1 MACSLPLHQIIS
13 DKRRSLCGQIR
24 GTTQEGIPQQKRK
37 AMGRG
42 RPRKAVHSLKE
53 KSVELEPNST
63 LHPCKVYPANAD
75 KYLRK
80 KEGRK
85 EGRKEGGR
93 EGGKE
98 QRKEGRKEESKRGRM
113 EGRMDGWMKEKEEG
127 WMEGRKIGRE
137 EGRKEGREGGNKEG

>member
-80 KEGRK
+80 KEGR
-85 EGRKEGGR
+85 R

-98 QRKEGRKEESKRGRM
+98 QRKDGWKEGRKEGR
-113 EGRMDGWMKEKEEG
+113 EEERKDGRKDGWMDERKKEREEG